1 MPSKRKQSEGTTSV
15 PELTVPAEFLDQL
28 VKGPMT
34 QGEVE
39 AVCRSLKKAVIERA
53 MGAELSQHL
62 GYAPGEAKPIGDNS
76 TEDGRA
82 KNRRVEVEVV
92 GVESPPG

>member
-1 MPSKRKQSEGTTSV
+1 MPSKRKQSEGMLSV

-28 VKGPMT
+28 VQGPMT

-53 MGAELSQHL
+53 MGLSLIH
-62 GYAPGEAKPIGDNS
+62 I
-76 TEDGRA
+76 
-82 KNRRVEVEVV
+82 
-92 GVESPPG
+92 

>member
-1 MPSKRKQSEGTTSV
+1 MPSKRKQSEGMLSV

-28 VKGPMT
+28 VQGPMT

-62 GYAPGEAKPIGDNS
+62 GYAPGEPKPAEQDNHRNG
-76 TEDGRA
+76 TTG
-82 KNRRVEVEVV
+82 KTV
-92 GVESPPG
+92 GTVPAASSR